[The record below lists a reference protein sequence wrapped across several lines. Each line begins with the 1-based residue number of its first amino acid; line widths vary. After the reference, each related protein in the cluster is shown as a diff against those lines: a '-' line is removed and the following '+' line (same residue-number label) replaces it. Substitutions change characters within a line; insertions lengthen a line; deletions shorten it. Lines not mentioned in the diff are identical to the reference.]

1 FLLPFAELVTA
12 ALLLFRSTA
21 VLGAILAAVLL
32 ALFIVAIS
40 VSLAR
45 GRRPDCHC
53 FGQVHSEPVGPA
65 TIVRNVVLV
74 GVAAVIIADG
84 TGGTNFWDWFADLNA
99 AGWVAVA
106 AGVAVAAALAVLGWL
121 VVNLIAQ
128 QGRLLNRID
137 ALETALGIEPEAAN
151 VPQGGL
157 PVGTEAPAFE
167 LEST

>member
-1 FLLPFAELVTA
+1 MTDVVGVARLVLLAVFAVAGWAKLSDRGGTRQAVREFGVPDALATPVTFLLPFAAPVTA

-106 AGVAVAAALAVLGWL
+106 AGV
-121 VVNLIAQ
+121 
-128 QGRLLNRID
+128 
-137 ALETALGIEPEAAN
+137 
-151 VPQGGL
+151 
-157 PVGTEAPAFE
+157 
-167 LEST
+167 